1 MFDNMQE
8 LMKRNRKVVEA
19 LQYEIDRE
27 DLEYADN
34 YRIAKRDDSWQR
46 AAYDEAASFGCCGSF
61 NTIVVVD
68 GVEWMVGCNY
78 GH

>member
-61 NTIVVVD
+61 NTIVTVG